1 MMASLLSSLGHMNE
15 HVTTIVS
22 LITFVMVLRV
32 DKGLALVAQ
41 RLKALE
47 DHERQVADDLI
58 RFRNKEKT
66 RAAD

>member
-1 MMASLLSSLGHMNE
+1 MMASLLSAVAHMNE